1 MGAAPAYSKSEGHC
15 APSERKVFC
24 MKRGL
29 AGLLIFGMVGAA
41 MMVPALAAGHHGG
54 GRGGCCRNSAVTQ
67 NGVCPWGGDDCPW
80 GGGCGGWCVNG
91 GLCDGTGWARHHG

>member
-1 MGAAPAYSKSEGHC
+1 
-15 APSERKVFC
+15 
-24 MKRGL
+24 MKRVL

-67 NGVCPWGGDDCPW
+67 TGVCPWGG
-80 GGGCGGWCVNG
+80 GCDGWCVSG
-91 GLCDGTGWARHHG
+91 GVCDGTGWARHHG

>member
-1 MGAAPAYSKSEGHC
+1 
-15 APSERKVFC
+15 
-24 MKRGL
+24 MKRVL

-67 NGVCPWGGDDCPW
+67 TGVCPWGGDDCPW
-80 GGGCGGWCVNG
+80 GGGCGVCPNG
-91 GLCDGTGWARHHG
+91 GVCDGTGWARHHG

>member
-1 MGAAPAYSKSEGHC
+1 
-15 APSERKVFC
+15 
-24 MKRGL
+24 MKRVL

-67 NGVCPWGGDDCPW
+67 TGVCPWGGDDCPW
-80 GGGCGGWCVNG
+80 GGGWCVS
-91 GLCDGTGWARHHG
+91 DGTGWARHHG